1 MFAIKRKVGLFMRKF
16 HWFFF
21 GLLFISLLTFG
32 CAINL
37 PFNNRPAYLTVKS
50 AKDISSDFKGPIV
63 LKWIPPTFPERI
75 DVQGASGFSGGG
87 SQTRIPTGVG
97 LASRILELL
106 DVSIGVNDSS
116 EEVLT
121 ISVLEAKS
129 EFEFSANLLNLS
141 NAIDVGKCVFEAE
154 FLFGDKK
161 WNEIF
166 TAEMRDPTVGGTSQ
180 TGVLEKVWDDIALQV
195 VRSVIQHI
203 R

>member
-1 MFAIKRKVGLFMRKF
+1 MIILRKP
-16 HWFFF
+16 HWFLF
-21 GLLFISLLTFG
+21 GFLFIALLTSG

-37 PFNNRPAYLTVKS
+37 PFNNRPAYSTVKG
-50 AKDISSDFKGPIV
+50 AKDISSGYKGPIT

-75 DVQGASGFSGGG
+75 DIQGASGFSGGG
-87 SQTRIPTGVG
+87 SKTRIPTGVG
-97 LASRILELL
+97 LSNRILELL

-116 EEVLT
+116 EQVLT
-121 ISVLEAKS
+121 ISVIEAKS

-161 WNEIF
+161 WNKIF
-166 TAEMRDPTVGGTSQ
+166 TAEMRDPTIGSTSQ

>member
-1 MFAIKRKVGLFMRKF
+1 MIILRKP
-16 HWFFF
+16 HWFLF
-21 GLLFISLLTFG
+21 GLLLIAPLTSG

-37 PFNNRPAYLTVKS
+37 PFNNRPTYSTVK
-50 AKDISSDFKGPIV
+50 AVKDILSDNKGPIA

-75 DVQGASGFSGGG
+75 DIQGASGFSGGG

-97 LASRILELL
+97 LANRILELL

-116 EEVLT
+116 EKVLT
-121 ISVLEAKS
+121 ISVIEAKS
-129 EFEFSANLLNLS
+129 EFEFSANLFNLA
-141 NAIDVGKCVFEAE
+141 NAIDVGICVFEAE
-154 FLFGDKK
+154 FLFGNEK

-166 TAEMRDPTVGGTSQ
+166 KAEGRDPTIGGTSQ